1 MENTIFSP
9 RNYENVMPIAG
20 SVKGKGLPTA
30 PGEIFISHNDQT
42 IASNSTR
49 NHQNYNYEHV
59 VTFKD
64 KALPS
69 VPREISISNNDQKI
83 ESNSTRNH
91 QNYVVISPQQEE
103 NIIQQLRQELSKDIK
118 NEVANQNA
126 QLKKEIREQVLSE

>member
-1 MENTIFSP
+1 YKPKMKNTIFSP

-83 ESNSTRNH
+83 EKIH
-91 QNYVVISPQQEE
+91 QNY
-103 NIIQQLRQELSKDIK
+103 DY
-118 NEVANQNA
+118 
-126 QLKKEIREQVLSE
+126 EQVITIKESPSIPSEISISKYDQGIS